1 MTKPEKNGDTL
12 DQLAAFNRERWD
24 ALADA
29 RVQYSVPA
37 LDLDRA
43 SARELVDP
51 LGVLGELS
59 GVRVLCLAGGGGQQ
73 SAAFSLLGA
82 AATVLDLSS
91 VQLERDRLAARHYG
105 YGVQCELGDMRDL
118 SRFSAAEFDLV
129 WHAHSLN
136 FVPDA
141 RGVFAEVA
149 RVLRAGGRYWLEC
162 TNPFIHGAWESSW
175 TGQGYLLALPYTD
188 GEVATDE
195 PWRFVDDQGTERQV
209 DGPREFRHTFGT
221 LINSLVA
228 EGLQIQGL
236 WEDTRGDPQAPPG
249 SWQHFKVVAAPWV
262 RILTEKHAG

>member
-1 MTKPEKNGDTL
+1 MTKPTDTDDPL
-12 DQLAAFNRERWD
+12 DELAAFNQERWN

-29 RVQYSVPA
+29 RVEYSVPA
-37 LDLDRA
+37 LDLDLA
-43 SARELVDP
+43 SAREQTDP

-59 GVRVLCLAGGGGQQ
+59 GLRVLCLAGGGGQQ
-73 SAAFSLLGA
+73 SAAFSLLGSTV
-82 AATVLDLSS
+82 TVLDLSP

-105 YGVQCELGDMRDL
+105 HSVQCELGDMRDL
-118 SRFSAAEFDLV
+118 SRFSATQFDLV

-149 RVLRAGGRYWLEC
+149 RVLRSGGRYWLEC
-162 TNPFIHGAWESSW
+162 TNPFIHGSWESSW
-175 TGQGYLLALPYTD
+175 TGQGYLLASSYTD

-195 PWRFVDDQGTERQV
+195 PWGFVDDQGTERQV

-228 EGLQIQGL
+228 EGLQIKGL

-249 SWQHFKVVAAPWV
+249 SWHHFKAVAAPWI
-262 RILTEKHAG
+262 RILTERRSE